1 MPVDVEFAGL
11 VLLPI
16 GLGLFGFIEPCSIGS
31 SMLLVKHL
39 EGREAAA
46 RLRQILIF
54 TLTRAIF
61 IGGLG
66 ALAATAGSAF
76 ITVQKLGWLVL
87 GLLYAGLG
95 AVYLF
100 GRAGVLMRS
109 VGPGLSRWSG
119 ERGSAALGVAFGLNV
134 PACAAPLLLVVL
146 GAAAVGGAGQVMT
159 GFLTLSLFGLA
170 LSAPLVLV
178 IAWPPARRA
187 LDWLAAR
194 AGRTPRWIGA
204 ILIALGAWSVY
215 FGLFVSI
222 EG

>member
-1 MPVDVEFAGL
+1 MDAKSAGL

-16 GLGLFGFIEPCSIGS
+16 GLGLFGFVEPCSIGS

-39 EGREAAA
+39 EGRSVGA
-46 RLRQILIF
+46 RLRQVLVF

-76 ITVQKLGWLVL
+76 IAIQKLGWLVL
-87 GLLYAGLG
+87 GLLYVGLG
-95 AVYLF
+95 ALYLF
-100 GRAGVLMRS
+100 GKAGVLMRS

-119 ERGSAALGVAFGLNV
+119 EGGSAALGVAFGLNV
-134 PACAAPLLLVVL
+134 PACAAPLLLAVL
-146 GAAAVGGAGQVMT
+146 GTAAVSGAGHVMA
-159 GFLTLSLFGLA
+159 GFFSLSLFGLA

-187 LDWLAAR
+187 LDWLAVR
-194 AGRTPRWIGA
+194 AGRAPRWIGA
-204 ILIALGAWSVY
+204 ILIALGAWSVF